1 MPNAGTWTVTATD
14 GSDTDAADV
23 TITEDGQAESA
34 ALAFWHGELYTRGN
48 TWDDVTG
55 GWSAL
60 LDRSTVSF
68 NSDSI
73 QFHSGCVHAT
83 VYTNRPI
90 DLTNFSKLTADCAI
104 TATDYKFELGVKLEK
119 PTAAQQSGGYVAV
132 AQTGVTA
139 GKTLT
144 VDVSDLSGSYYILLY
159 SMTSVGY
166 VTNVKLS

>member
-1 MPNAGTWTVTATD
+1 MTATD

-34 ALAFWHGELYTRGN
+34 NLAFWHGELYTRGN

-60 LDRSTVSF
+60 LDRATVSF
-68 NSDSI
+68 NSDAI
-73 QFHSGCVHAT
+73 QFNGPTHAT

-132 AQTGVTA
+132 TATGVTA

-159 SMTSVGY
+159 SMTSVGC